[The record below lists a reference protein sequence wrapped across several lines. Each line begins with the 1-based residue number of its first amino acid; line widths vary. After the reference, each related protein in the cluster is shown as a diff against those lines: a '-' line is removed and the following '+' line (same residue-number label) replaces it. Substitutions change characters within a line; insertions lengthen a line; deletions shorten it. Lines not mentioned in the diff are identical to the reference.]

1 MSELSR
7 ILIIDDEKD
16 VLELAQEILE
26 EEGYTVLSTP
36 DGKAVFEL
44 VSSFQPDL
52 ILLDVVLQDTSGLDI
67 LRKLKRN
74 KKTRDIKVIL
84 FTALGS
90 EVDIMLEKHDK
101 ADDYILKP
109 FNNKN
114 LKEKI
119 AKQLGE

>member
-1 MSELSR
+1 MAR
-7 ILIIDDEKD
+7 ILIVDDEKD

-52 ILLDVVLQDTSGLDI
+52 ILLDVVLLDTSGLDI

-74 KKTRDIKVIL
+74 KKTRGIKVIL
-84 FTALGS
+84 FTALGT
-90 EVDIMLEKHDK
+90 EVDLMLEKKDK

-109 FNNKN
+109 FNNKD
-114 LKEKI
+114 LTDKVS
-119 AKQLGE
+119 KQLGG

>member
-7 ILIIDDEKD
+7 ILIVDDEKD
-16 VLELAQEILE
+16 VLELTQEILE

-52 ILLDVVLQDTSGLDI
+52 ILLDVVLLDTSGLDI
-67 LRKLKRN
+67 IRELKRN
-74 KKTRDIKVIL
+74 KKTRGIKVIL
-84 FTALGS
+84 FTALGT
-90 EVDIMLEKHDK
+90 EVDLMLEKNDK

-109 FNNKN
+109 FNNKD
-114 LKEKI
+114 LTDKVS
-119 AKQLGE
+119 KQLGG